1 MQRQVSSAVGKAA
14 RLNRI
19 LKNGKAVIF
28 AFDHGFEHGPSD
40 FQPDRVDAR
49 TIIKM
54 VVEANVDAIMMN
66 KGIAEATW
74 DLWAGKVPFILKV
87 TGKTSMRPPE
97 LQLLQYK
104 TGSVRDAVAMGADGV
119 AGTVYWG
126 APREEEMA
134 AALSTIISECDFA
147 GMPSMVL
154 AYPRGPSIK
163 NHNDPEVVRYATR
176 ATAELGA
183 DLIKT
188 HYTGSTES
196 FREVVRASSVPVLMS
211 GGTREDVA
219 LEFLEVV
226 KSVMDAGA
234 AGVVVGR
241 NIFQSPDPVLFG
253 KALRSI
259 VHEGASP
266 GKAAKILAEK
276 RG

>member
-1 MQRQVSSAVGKAA
+1 MQKQVPSAIGKAA

-19 LKNGKAVIF
+19 LNNGKAVIF

-40 FQPDRVDAR
+40 FQPDRADAR
-49 TIIKM
+49 VIIRM
-54 VVEANVDAIMMN
+54 AVEAGVDAIMMN

-74 DLWAGKVPFILKV
+74 DLWAGKVPFIMKV

-97 LQLLQYK
+97 LQLLQYR
-104 TGSVRDAVAMGADGV
+104 TGSVRDALAMGADGV

-134 AALSTIISECDFA
+134 GALSGIISECDFT
-147 GMPSMVL
+147 GLPSMIL

-176 ATAELGA
+176 ASAELGA

-188 HYTGSTES
+188 HYTGSTET
-196 FREVVRASSVPVLMS
+196 FREVVRVSPVPVLMS

-226 KSVMDAGA
+226 KSVMDAGG

-241 NIFQSPDPVLFG
+241 NIFQSPNPVLFG
-253 KALRSI
+253 KALRAI

-266 GKAAKILAEK
+266 EKAAELL
-276 RG
+276 GQV